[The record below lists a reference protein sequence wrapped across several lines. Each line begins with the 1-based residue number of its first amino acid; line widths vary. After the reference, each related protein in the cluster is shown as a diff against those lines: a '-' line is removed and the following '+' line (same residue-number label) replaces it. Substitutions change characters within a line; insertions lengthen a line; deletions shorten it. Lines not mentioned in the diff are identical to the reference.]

1 MHSTFRK
8 FCVILLLATILCVI
22 SCSEGDDAA
31 RISKINP
38 PKITAD
44 DTHWQ
49 ASVEVV
55 FSQTPVNIQIDS
67 KLLEPDAALE
77 VEPWSLDGEV
87 VTLWYSARR
96 VRVSSG
102 AFDNVL
108 LPILLIN
115 CDIRWSTGREN
126 IEVELNPPRETFFI
140 KDMGKIQ
147 TISPEELLAISDV
160 LDRWREGY
168 ETESIETYLSAYWPQ
183 EFRYASDM
191 GTDGD
196 NTDDLVFDDIRDER
210 DSAIRVFGQF
220 QDIEIELSSPP
231 EISMNEDG
239 TTAEVWNHYRIQ
251 GFVADGQLLE
261 GGFTGWYAE
270 GGNLFIFKKRD
281 GEWRITEWHDEAFNL
296 QEIRIANNLN
306 GGLENPLGQLTSWG
320 ALKSIP

>member
-1 MHSTFRK
+1 MYSILRK

-31 RISKINP
+31 RIAKINP

-49 ASVEVV
+49 ASVEVI

-67 KLLEPDAALE
+67 KLLEPDTALE
-77 VEPWSLDGEV
+77 VEPWSQDGEV
-87 VTLWYSARR
+87 VTLRYSARR
-96 VRVSSG
+96 VRVPSG
-102 AFDNVL
+102 AFDNVP
-108 LPILLIN
+108 LPILSIN
-115 CDIRWSTGREN
+115 CDITWSTGREN
-126 IEVELNPPRETFFI
+126 IEVELNPPREMFFI
-140 KDMGKIQ
+140 NGMSGKIGE
-147 TISPEELLAISDV
+147 ISTEELLAISGV

-168 ETESIETYLSAYWPQ
+168 ETESIETYLSVYWPQ

-196 NTDDLVFDDIRDER
+196 KTDDLVFDDIREER
-210 DSAIRVFGQF
+210 DSAIRVFDQF

-239 TTAEVWNHYRIQ
+239 TAEVRNHYRIQ
-251 GFVADGQLLE
+251 GFVADGKSLE

-270 GGNLFIFKKRD
+270 GDNLFILKKRD
-281 GEWRITEWHDEAFNL
+281 GEWRITEWHDEAFSL

-306 GGLENPLGQLTSWG
+306 GGFENPLGQLTSWG
-320 ALKSIP
+320 ALKSIL